1 MQEAHRETSVK
12 LNSIQKRLAWLFGF
26 ALLTWLLARSV
37 WLPSDR
43 EVVVYTAL
51 DQEFAEP
58 IFAEF
63 TRQTG
68 IVVRPKFDTESTKT
82 VGLANALLAEAA
94 RPRADL
100 FWNNEILNTLRL
112 ARRGLLEA
120 YPPQHAP
127 EFPGEFRDAGA
138 TWHGFA
144 ARARV
149 LLVNTEQLAAD
160 QRPRSV
166 EDLLRP
172 DLAPRAGIA
181 KPLFGTTATHAA
193 CLFALWGPE
202 RAGDF
207 FHKLRL
213 AGIQVMA
220 GNRHV
225 AQAVASGQLAC
236 GLTDTDDAMVE
247 IERGSPVEMI
257 FPDQMPGQ
265 AGALFIPNTLSLLRG
280 CPHPEAARKLADY
293 LLSADV
299 ERQLA
304 AGPSAQIPLHPDAA
318 TAARVSTPTTVR
330 AMAVDFG
337 RAAEFWDEA
346 ARRLSDE
353 FFEGK

>member
-1 MQEAHRETSVK
+1 MRHVRS
-12 LNSIQKRLAWLFGF
+12 RLLWCLAF
-26 ALLTWLLARSV
+26 AALTWLLARSV
-37 WLPSDR
+37 WLPTGN

-51 DQEFAEP
+51 DQEFSEP

-82 VGLANALLAEAA
+82 VGLANALIAEGA

-100 FWNNEILNTLRL
+100 FWNNEILHSLRL
-112 ARRGLLEA
+112 ARRELLDA
-120 YPPQHAP
+120 YLPAQAG
-127 EFPGEFRDAGA
+127 EFPAQFRDPQGR
-138 TWHGFA
+138 WHGFA

-149 LLVNTEQLAAD
+149 LMVNVEQLQPAE
-160 QRPRSV
+160 RPTSV

-172 DLAPRAGIA
+172 ELARRSGIA

-207 FHKLRL
+207 FRKLHA

-220 GNRHV
+220 GNKHV
-225 AQAVASGQLAC
+225 AQAVAAGQLAC

-247 IERGSPVEMI
+247 ISRGAPALMI
-257 FPDQMPGQ
+257 FPDQAEGQPGT
-265 AGALFIPNTLSLLRG
+265 LFIPNTLCVLKN
-280 CPHPEAARKLADY
+280 CPHPKSARRLADF
-293 LLSADV
+293 LLSLEV
-299 ERQLA
+299 ERALA

-318 TAARVSTPTTVR
+318 ESARVATPATVR
-330 AMAVDFG
+330 TMAVDYDL
-337 RAAEFWDEA
+337 AAHRWEEA
-346 ARRLSDE
+346 ARLLNE
-353 FFEGK
+353 LFFEGN